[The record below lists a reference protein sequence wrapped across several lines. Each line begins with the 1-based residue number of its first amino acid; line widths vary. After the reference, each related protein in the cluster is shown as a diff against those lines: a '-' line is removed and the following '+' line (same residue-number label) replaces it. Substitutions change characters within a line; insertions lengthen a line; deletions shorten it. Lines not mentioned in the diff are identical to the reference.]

1 MRPFRVKQAAE
12 ILTVVLLAFVAAA
25 SEPASPPPRSDVR
38 TFFEAASSDERQ
50 AQAALETLS
59 RHWREAD
66 AALLIDIARFFAPA
80 RRSRG
85 GGDELDLTLVDDPRG
100 GDGTSGHPGLGGGAV
115 AQAGP
120 SGTPTSEPPGARTR
134 RRIVRFL
141 GKQTGQRFG
150 DDLRAW
156 RRWLWSRPYEPH
168 PDHAIFKATLYA
180 QVDPRMAGFFR
191 PGGAAAI
198 RLDEID
204 WGGVTVNGIP
214 PLDHPAVLPSAEA
227 RFLKDGHN
235 VFGVKVGNEARAYP
249 KRIVGWHELV
259 RDRLGGVELTI
270 VYCTLCGT
278 VIPYASEVGGVRHT
292 FGTSGLLYRS
302 NKLLFDEATRSLW
315 STLDGRPVVGP
326 LVGKGLVLEA
336 YPVVTTTWREWRTA
350 HPETTVVSLATGFTR
365 DYSEGAAYRDYF
377 ATDRLMFEV
386 PRTDERLPNKAEILA
401 LLLPPAGG
409 ASPGERQALAV
420 SIRLLEREPVRRIAF
435 GGHDLVVITS
445 PGGAN
450 RVYDAGGIV
459 FTRLLPDGKVADAMS
474 GAWSVTEEALVPLG
488 GSGAAAPRPRIPA
501 WRAFWFGWHAQF
513 PKTELVQ

>member
-1 MRPFRVKQAAE
+1 V
-12 ILTVVLLAFVAAA
+12 ILAFILLASVPAAG
-25 SEPASPPPRSDVR
+25 ERASPPPRADVR
-38 TFFEAASSDERQ
+38 TFFAAASSDERQ
-50 AQAALETLS
+50 ARAALETLS
-59 RHWREAD
+59 RHWRDAD

-85 GGDELDLTLVDDPRG
+85 GSEQVDLGLRGDTR
-100 GDGTSGHPGLGGGAV
+100 GDGGTSAHPGLGGGAA
-115 AQAGP
+115 AQASP
-120 SGTPTSEPPGARTR
+120 AGTPASEPAGAHTR

-141 GKQTGQRFG
+141 GERTGQRFG

-180 QVDPRMAGFFR
+180 QVDPRMAGFFK
-191 PGGAAAI
+191 PGAAAAI

-204 WGGVTVNGIP
+204 WGGVPVNGIP
-214 PLDHPAVLPSAEA
+214 PLDHPAVLPAAEA
-227 RFLKDGHN
+227 RFLKDGHI
-235 VFGVKVGNEARAYP
+235 VFGVKVGGEARAYP

-278 VIPYASEVGGVRHT
+278 VIPYASEVGGVRRT

-302 NKLLFDEATRSLW
+302 NKLLFDEATQSLW

-350 HPETTVVSLATGFTR
+350 HPETTVVSMATGFDR
-365 DYSEGAAYRDYF
+365 DYAEGAAYRDYF

-386 PRTDERLPNKAEILA
+386 PRTDQRLPNKAEILA

-420 SIRLLEREPVRRIAF
+420 SIRLLEREPVRRLAF

-450 RVYDAGGIV
+450 RVYDAGGIE
-459 FTRLLPDGKVADAMS
+459 FTRLLPDGKVADAMG
-474 GAWSVTEEALVPLG
+474 GAWRVTEEALVPPA

-513 PKTELVQ
+513 PETELVQ

>member
-1 MRPFRVKQAAE
+1 MSVTHAVA
-12 ILTVVLLAFVAAA
+12 ILAVVLLASATGAA
-25 SEPASPPPRSDVR
+25 EPPSPPPRSDVR
-38 TFFEAASSDERQ
+38 TFFEAASSDEGQ
-50 AQAALETLS
+50 AQAALATLS
-59 RHWREAD
+59 RHWRDAD

-80 RRSRG
+80 RPARAGSDEWGLGLENDTRG
-85 GGDELDLTLVDDPRG
+85 GG
-100 GDGTSGHPGLGGGAV
+100 GTSAHPGLGGGA
-115 AQAGP
+115 AAPAGP
-120 SGTPTSEPPGARTR
+120 SMAPAFEPAGARTR

-141 GKQTGQRFG
+141 GEQTGQRFG

-204 WGGVTVNGIP
+204 WGGVPVNGIP
-214 PLDHPAVLPSAEA
+214 PLDHPAVLPAAEA
-227 RFLKDGHN
+227 RFLKDGHI
-235 VFGVKVGNEARAYP
+235 VFGVKVGGQARAYP

-278 VIPYASEVGGVRHT
+278 VIPYASEVGGVRRA

-302 NKLLFDEATRSLW
+302 NKLLFDEETRSLW

-350 HPETTVVSLATGFTR
+350 HPGTTVVSLATGFTR

-386 PRTDERLPNKAEILA
+386 PRTDERLPNKAEVLA

-409 ASPGERQALAV
+409 ASPGERHALAV
-420 SIRLLEREPVRRIAF
+420 SIRLLDREPVRRIAS

-459 FTRLLPDGKVADAMS
+459 FTRLLPDGVADAT
-474 GAWSVTEEALVPLG
+474 GRAWAVTEEALVPPA
-488 GSGAAAPRPRIPA
+488 GAEGAAPRPRIPA
-501 WRAFWFGWHAQF
+501 WRAFWFGWQAQF
-513 PKTELVQ
+513 PNTELVR